1 MLMIRYV
8 GDFLVIFLTMNTAS
22 AHEGRA
28 RGHQMAGQRSL
39 LEKGR
44 CSHSEPPQANRLAWV
59 DLARD
64 GPGCLGWD
72 LWGPLTRSPALPGM
86 PTLGNGGDMALSV
99 EKSPKDIR
107 PPPTHLYHQPHRRR
121 EGTASAHGGQAR
133 TRPGQTRRSRRRRPL
148 GRPCALLCAGTPTH
162 ALTSARSHPHTR
174 RDHPACP
181 RIPRRP
187 FVNHNHEEQSGSRHP
202 GLLEPLSR
210 GLPETPAL
218 CPRGLLRTQGCRECV
233 CTCVLCVALW
243 VHCVGRRAS
252 RCGRE
257 DSVGRGGVREAPGAG
272 SSQLPGFS
280 QMLLQRKHLRLRISQ
295 RGMKDK
301 KREKTLELFCYSPDA
316 MLSQPLLPAA

>member
-1 MLMIRYV
+1 
-8 GDFLVIFLTMNTAS
+8 
-22 AHEGRA
+22 
-28 RGHQMAGQRSL
+28 MAGQRSL

-133 TRPGQTRRSRRRRPL
+133 TRPGQTRRSRRRRLL

-162 ALTSARSHPHTR
+162 ALTSARSHPHTH

-181 RIPRRP
+181 RIPRWP
-187 FVNHNHEEQSGSRHP
+187 FVNRNHEEQSGSRRP
-202 GLLEPLSR
+202 VLLDPLSR

-243 VHCVGRRAS
+243 VHC
-252 RCGRE
+252 
-257 DSVGRGGVREAPGAG
+257 RGAQGEQVWPGGQCRQRGSEGGAG
-272 SSQLPGFS
+272 SGEQPAPWVLSDASAKKALKTQDFTEGDER
-280 QMLLQRKHLRLRISQ
+280 QKERKNS
-295 RGMKDK
+295 
-301 KREKTLELFCYSPDA
+301 
-316 MLSQPLLPAA
+316 